1 MNRRACLVAV
11 AFAVAACA
19 GHTAPPAGPAPAR
32 VPAPA
37 VVPVAPP
44 AAPAEPSTLRYAA
57 GTGHYRFESQ
67 SHVEQEVMGQTNSLD
82 ISTAVL
88 FTAAVADAA
97 GNIGV
102 AITIDSLSISA
113 PMGGPSPSDLASAK
127 GQTVRLVLS
136 AQGQMISLAPPDSAN
151 AAVKQVAQGFREF
164 LPQLPLGSTAAGT
177 TWSDTASIT
186 TPSQGL
192 AVTVHMSRQHRVVG
206 WEDHAG
212 TRALHL
218 GLAVTYTVTGSGE
231 AQGQTIELSGSGQ
244 RTGDAFVSAAGAY
257 LGGTL
262 SDSSMV
268 NANVVSAGLV
278 VPVRST
284 THSTFTRLP

>member
-1 MNRRACLVAV
+1 MNRRPCLVAV

-19 GHTAPPAGPAPAR
+19 GRATPPVGPAPTR
-32 VPAPA
+32 VPA
-37 VVPVAPP
+37 VAPAAAP
-44 AAPAEPSTLRYAA
+44 AAPAEPTMLRYAT
-57 GTGHYRFESQ
+57 GTGHYRFESR
-67 SHVEQEVMGQTNSLD
+67 SRVEQEVMGQTNSLD
-82 ISTAVL
+82 LTTAVL
-88 FTAAVADAA
+88 FTVAVADAA

-102 AITIDSLSISA
+102 AITIDSLAISA
-113 PMGGPSPSDLASAK
+113 PMGGPSPSELASAK

-136 AQGQMISLAPPDSAN
+136 AQGQIISLAPPDSAS
-151 AAVKQVAQGFREF
+151 AAVRQVAQGFREF
-164 LPQLPLGSTAAGT
+164 LPQLPSGSTAAGT
-177 TWSDTASIT
+177 TWSDTTTIT
-186 TPSQGL
+186 TPSQGV

-218 GLAVTYTVTGSGE
+218 AMATTYTVTGSGE
-231 AQGQTIELSGSGQ
+231 AQGQTVELTGSGQ
-244 RTGDAFVSAAGAY
+244 RTGDAFVSAAGVY
-257 LGGTL
+257 LGGAM

-268 NANVVSAGLV
+268 NANVISAGIV